1 MNIGRD
7 IQIKENGEDI
17 LMKTMNFRGEEE
29 RVINLGM
36 ILQDSTK
43 DHLLENLNDLLF
55 LIGNH
60 IYLVVEIIQLPLLI
74 NAFEIPPLQVEIAI
88 RIQALSDV
96 TCKQTPSHLPNK
108 L

>member
-1 MNIGRD
+1 
-7 IQIKENGEDI
+7 
-17 LMKTMNFRGEEE
+17 MKTMNFRDEEE

-36 ILQDSTK
+36 ILRDGTK
-43 DHLLENLNDLLF
+43 DHLLF

-60 IYLVVEIIQLPLLI
+60 MHLVAEIVQLPLLI

-96 TCKQTPSHLPNK
+96 TCKQTLSHSSNK
-108 L
+108 